1 MFRPPAYERL
11 HPDDAMNAVARRGF
25 TLIELLITVV
35 VIGILAGIAV
45 PKFNGSRR
53 KAYIAAMQSDLRNLV
68 SAEEVFYSDSSR
80 YTSHIASL
88 NVRPSP
94 DVSVQIL
101 TGPGYWSA
109 SATHAQI
116 SDGFRCG
123 IAVNVENSVAPGT
136 SDGLP
141 GCARSTPGATGK

>member
-1 MFRPPAYERL
+1 MTAEP
-11 HPDDAMNAVARRGF
+11 RRGF

-45 PKFNGSRR
+45 PKLNGSRR

-80 YTSHIASL
+80 YTEQIANL

-94 DVSVQIL
+94 NVAMAIVA
-101 TGPGYWSA
+101 GPGYWSA

-116 SDGFRCG
+116 TDGFRCG
-123 IAVNVENSVAPGT
+123 IAVNTDNVVAPGT
-136 SDGLP
+136 GDGLP
-141 GCARSTPGATGK
+141 GCAKSSSGATGK